1 MNKNTKTYYS
11 QIRSDVFN
19 MICDGQNKIL
29 EIGCGQGKTLQLLK
43 KIKKASFTVGIDK
56 HYPSIKYAQNIIDKA
71 ICCDVEKENIKL
83 EKNSFDYI
91 LCLDIIEH
99 LHDPQIFLT
108 NLKSLLKLS
117 GILIVSIPN
126 IRNIQILKNLIV
138 KDSWKYE
145 DKGILDRTHIRF
157 FTKTSFV
164 QLTDNCGYE
173 MIKYKFN
180 SPELNRPTRLLDLI
194 SGHRLAPFYIVQH
207 LFKFKLKS

>member
-1 MNKNTKTYYS
+1 
-11 QIRSDVFN
+11 

-157 FTKTSFV
+157 FRDCK
-164 QLTDNCGYE
+164 
-173 MIKYKFN
+173 
-180 SPELNRPTRLLDLI
+180 
-194 SGHRLAPFYIVQH
+194 IVCVNG
-207 LFKFKLKS
+207 